1 MSSEA
6 TDSAVRPSEKPRASG
21 DWDGEGEGTG
31 LELVER
37 DPVIGAFLS
46 GVDRTLLRRN
56 LRLTPAQRAERFLA
70 VAAAV
75 YECRGAAN
83 PTLKVWR

>member
-1 MSSEA
+1 MSSQA
-6 TDSAVRPSEKPRASG
+6 TGPAARPPEEPRDSG
-21 DWDGEGEGTG
+21 WDGEGEGAG

-37 DPVIGAFLS
+37 DPVIDAFLP

-70 VAAAV
+70 FAAAV

-83 PTLKVWR
+83 PSLKVWR

>member
-1 MSSEA
+1 MSSEETGPA
-6 TDSAVRPSEKPRASG
+6 ARPPEEPRDGSGQNSE
-21 DWDGEGEGTG
+21 G

-75 YECRGAAN
+75 YQCRGAAN
-83 PTLKVWR
+83 PSLKVWR